1 MGLIWVDFQCQCG
14 DRSKGFHNVRNT
26 KGHIIPQHPV
36 LTSEAETKP
45 RISKQ
50 IDRTDAL
57 LGGFNAGDAT
67 ELPLHEPTGEKTRK
81 TYDFTSKLKDFIGS
95 FIEVI
100 SYKDKLYTW
109 KGDSLAFSKVCYW
122 QKYQKVIIMPFVD
135 L

>member
-1 MGLIWVDFQCQCG
+1 M
-14 DRSKGFHNVRNT
+14 
-26 KGHIIPQHPV
+26 

-81 TYDFTSKLKDFIGS
+81 TYDFTSKFKAFIGS
-95 FIEVI
+95 FIMVI

-109 KGDSLAFSKVCYW
+109 TGDSLRFSEICYW
-122 QKYQKVIIMPFVD
+122 QNYQKMTLISFVD